1 MFKLGLTGG
10 IGSGKTLV
18 CQIFEKLGIPVYYAD
33 QAARLLMNE
42 DAGLKSKIIQMF
54 GNQAYAGGE
63 LNRPYLAD
71 SVFGDNEKL
80 SGLNSLVHPLVRE
93 DFLKWV
99 MRQKGVPYVIEEA
112 AILFE
117 SGASLEM
124 DKSVLVYAPEEI
136 RITRVMKRDGVS
148 REDVLRR
155 MGHQMKE
162 EEHLKMADHVLNNDG
177 TLMLLPQVIELHNKI
192 INSID

>member
-18 CQIFEKLGIPVYYAD
+18 CKIFEKLGIPVYYAD

-42 DAGLKSKIIQMF
+42 DAGLKSQIIQRF
-54 GNQAYAGGE
+54 GNQAYAGKE
-63 LNRPYLAD
+63 LNRPFLAD
-71 SVFGDNEKL
+71 LVFGDDDRL
-80 SGLNSLVHPLVRE
+80 SALNRLVHPVVRE
-93 DFLKWV
+93 DFLKWAK
-99 MRQKGVPYVIEEA
+99 RQKGVPYVIEEA

-117 SGASLEM
+117 SGASREM
-124 DKSVLVYAPEEI
+124 DMSALVYAPEEL
-136 RITRVMKRDGVS
+136 RIARVMKRDGVG

-155 MGHQMKE
+155 MGHQMTE

-177 TLMLLPQVIELHNKI
+177 TQMILPQVIELHNMI
-192 INSID
+192 INGRN